1 MRWFNR
7 LRRWPSGSEPVTS
20 WIIALA
26 LFALVVLVYLILLL
40 QTLPEVPKYLRRW
53 PEVVVAA
60 WDLAVLSLLVLPWRT
75 ILSSNS
81 KDTGQRAAKE
91 DPGEV
96 DELVCLEAPPDLGA
110 IGFWYRDFAQTQDEE
125 VIELLERAQRAE
137 PERGDAGP
145 DRKTGCCAGTG

>member
-1 MRWFNR
+1 MRRYNR
-7 LRRWPSGSEPVTS
+7 LRRWASGSEPVTS

-26 LFALVVLVYLILLL
+26 LFALVVLVYLILFLE
-40 QTLPEVPKYLRRW
+40 TLPGEFKYLTRW

-60 WDLAVLSLLVLPWRT
+60 WDLAVLPLLVLPWRT

-81 KDTGQRAAKE
+81 KDTEQRAAEE

-96 DELVCLEAPPDLGA
+96 DELVCLEAPLDLGA
-110 IGFWYRDFAQTQDEE
+110 IGFWYRDFAQTPDEE
-125 VIELLERAQRAE
+125 AIELLVKAQRAE

-145 DRKTGCCAGTG
+145 ERKTGCCAGTG